1 MLVRRRASIFDVRLK
16 SGISL
21 GPYVVGE
28 SIGSGGMGEVYRARD
43 PRLGRDVAIKV
54 LNAAPDADRLARFE
68 REARAT
74 ALLAHSNIL
83 TIFDIG
89 THEGTPFLVCELL
102 EGQTLRERLASGP
115 LEVDEALSL
124 TLQLARGVAA
134 AHALRIVHRDLKP
147 ENLLIT
153 RDGTLKILDFG
164 LAKLQSN
171 PLAEPAAET
180 IGLSSPGLLIGTPGY
195 MAPEQVRGALVDER
209 ADIFSI
215 GTILFEMLARHNPFG
230 RATAAET
237 LAAILH
243 EDVMGL
249 SATMPA
255 VLTPVV
261 ERCLQKRPEDRFH
274 TASELVVALDA
285 ARANLGR
292 RGSVS
297 SRADSANSIA
307 VLPFLDMSAARDQ
320 DYLCDGIAEELINA
334 LTHVDGLRVAA
345 RSSSFQFK
353 ATAVDARAVGARLG
367 VDSVLEGGVRK
378 AGERL
383 RVTVQLVDV
392 ADGYQRWSHRFDGTL
407 ADVFDIQDQIA
418 ESVATTLRGMLSG
431 REKDALRR
439 PGTEAEAYEH
449 YLRGRQLLH
458 MWGTRSNAQRAVELF
473 KRAIEID
480 PNYAPAYAGIAQVRA
495 FEFEWWGGGEPAAH
509 ETDEASRKALEL
521 APQLSESHTARAAA
535 FALHRSYDDAAREF
549 EEAIRLNPNSFEAH
563 YFYGRSAFAAGQ
575 IERSAE
581 LFQRGGELQPD
592 DFQCPVLRAQS
603 LRILGREAEAV
614 EANREGI
621 RRAERFLEL
630 VPNNIRTLSLGGSA
644 LLDDGQTERALE
656 WIGRALAEPTDDTSA
671 HFNGACG
678 YAKLGRREEALACLE
693 HVFSRGYGKRDWV
706 ERDPDYD
713 SLRDDP
719 RFQAMLDKLS

>member
-1 MLVRRRASIFDVRLK
+1 VRLK

-74 ALLAHSNIL
+74 AILAHSNIL
-83 TIFDIG
+83 TVFDIG

-102 EGQTLRERLASGP
+102 EGRTLRDRLAAGP
-115 LEVDEALSL
+115 LGVDETLAL
-124 TLQLARGVAA
+124 TLQLVRGVAA

-164 LAKLQSN
+164 LAKLQVD
-171 PLAEPAAET
+171 PMTEPAAET
-180 IGLSSPGLLIGTPGY
+180 IGMSSPGFLIGTPGY

-215 GTILFEMLARHNPFG
+215 GTILFEMLAGHNPFR

-243 EDVMGL
+243 DDIMGL
-249 SATMPA
+249 SATLPA
-255 VLTPVV
+255 ALTPVV

-274 TASELVVALDA
+274 TASELAVALDA
-285 ARANLGR
+285 ARANLR
-292 RGSVS
+292 RPASAS
-297 SRADSANSIA
+297 SRAESANSIA

-353 ATAVDARAVGARLG
+353 ASAVDARAVGARLG

-378 AGERL
+378 AGDRL

-407 ADVFDIQDQIA
+407 SDVFDIQDKIA
-418 ESVATTLRGMLSG
+418 ESVATELRGMLSG

-439 PGTEAEAYEH
+439 PGTEAEAYE
-449 YLRGRQLLH
+449 YFLRGRQLVNLFS
-458 MWGTRSNAQRAVELF
+458 RSNAEHAVEMF
-473 KRAIEID
+473 DRAIEID
-480 PNYAPAYAGIAQVRA
+480 PKYAPAYAGLAQIYA
-495 FEFEWWGGGEPAAH
+495 FEFEWWGGGERAAKAA
-509 ETDEASRKALEL
+509 DEASRKALEL

-535 FALHRSYDDAAREF
+535 FALRRRYDDAAREF
-549 EEAIRLNPNSFEAH
+549 EEAIRLNPNSFEANH
-563 YFYGRSAFAAGQ
+563 FYGRSAFAAGQ

-581 LFQRGGELQPD
+581 LFRRAAEIRLD
-592 DFQCPVLRAQS
+592 DFQSPVLLAQS
-603 LRILGREAEAV
+603 LRILGRKAEAV

-621 RRAERFLEL
+621 RRAERYLEL
-630 VPNNIRTLSLGGSA
+630 DPNSTRTLSLGASA
-644 LLDDGQTERALE
+644 LMDDGQADRALE
-656 WIGRALAEPTDDTSA
+656 WIARVLAVPTDDTSA
-671 HFNGACG
+671 HFNAACV
-678 YAKLGRREEALACLE
+678 YAKLGRKEEALACLE
-693 HVFSRGYGKRDWV
+693 NVFSRGYGKRDWV

-719 RFQAMLDKLS
+719 RFRAMLDKLS

>member
-1 MLVRRRASIFDVRLK
+1 
-16 SGISL
+16 
-21 GPYVVGE
+21 VVGE
-28 SIGSGGMGEVYRARD
+28 PLGSGGMGDVYRARD

-102 EGQTLRERLASGP
+102 EGRTLRERLASGA
-115 LEVDEALSL
+115 LEVDEAL
-124 TLQLARGVAA
+124 TLAIQLVRGVAA

-171 PLAEPAAET
+171 PLTEPVAET
-180 IGLSSPGLLIGTPGY
+180 IGLSSPGLLVGTPGY

-215 GTILFEMLARHNPFG
+215 GTILFEMLAGHNPFR

-249 SATMPA
+249 SATLPA
-255 VLTPVV
+255 ALAPVV

-274 TASELVVALDA
+274 AASELVVALDA
-285 ARANLGR
+285 ARANLR
-292 RGSVS
+292 RPGSAS
-297 SRADSANSIA
+297 SRSEGADSIA

-353 ATAVDARAVGARLG
+353 ASAVDARAVGARLG

-378 AGERL
+378 AGDRL

-407 ADVFDIQDQIA
+407 ADVFDIQDKIA
-418 ESVATTLRGMLSG
+418 EGVATAVRGILSG
-431 REKDALRR
+431 REKDAMRR
-439 PGTEAEAYEH
+439 PGTDAEAYE
-449 YLRGRQLLH
+449 YFLRGRQHVHVVSKAKALIAKE
-458 MWGTRSNAQRAVELF
+458 MF
-473 KRAIEID
+473 DRAIAID
-480 PNYAPAYAGIAQVRA
+480 PNYAPAYAGLAYVYA
-495 FEFEWWGGGEPAAH
+495 YGYEWWGGGETAVVAA
-509 ETDEASRKALEL
+509 DEASRRALEL
-521 APQLSESHTARAAA
+521 APQLSESHAARA
-535 FALHRSYDDAAREF
+535 FVLSLRRLHDDAAREF
-549 EEAIRLNPNSFEAH
+549 EEAIRLNPNSFDAH
-563 YFYGRSAFAAGQ
+563 YLYARASFACGQ
-575 IERSAE
+575 VEKSVE
-581 LFQRGGELQPD
+581 LFRRGSQIQPE
-592 DFQCPVLRAQS
+592 DFQCISLMSQS
-603 LRILGREAEAV
+603 LKVLGRKEEAV
-614 EANREGI
+614 AANREGI
-621 RRAERFLEL
+621 RRLERRIEL
-630 VPNNIRTLSLGGSA
+630 DPTDTRALSFGASSLME
-644 LLDDGQTERALE
+644 DGQRERAFA
-656 WIGRALAEPTDDTSA
+656 WAARAVALAPDDPGVQINA
-671 HFNGACG
+671 GCM
-678 YAKLGRREEALACLE
+678 YAKAGMKEEALACLE
-693 HVFSRGYGKRDWV
+693 RTFSRGFGKRDWI
-706 ERDPDYD
+706 ENDPDYD
-713 SLRDDP
+713 SIRDDP
-719 RFQAMLDKLS
+719 RFQAMLDKLP